1 MKTKLTLLV
10 VFCFIAINGSLAQQ
24 GFPVTDQQPVTMEGL
39 SCGYKI
45 KSLETKTVSD
55 KGDFSRYSI
64 SFFVKNITGQPRV
77 LPFRQGTN
85 GMNGVADNL
94 VQFNCIN
101 ATGARLTSKY
111 AVIKAPP
118 YNVYRNNGFVKMG
131 YAVMPGQ
138 TVSVDE
144 IMIVPLNE
152 QLNMQVFYIGYSQQL
167 VPLTAG
173 VAGPPPGP
181 ETGPIA
187 NQPPAVLSPDNF
199 YQIKNSNYNT
209 FVNIQTGVINCSTI
223 QNGWFSA
230 QWQIIPVPGS
240 NYVKIKNRWK
250 GNFIDTE
257 RGYIT
262 MTPADQ
268 SPGTMWML
276 ESIGGNM
283 FHIKN
288 VQSGHYLSIIAN
300 QIKLTPGFANPGA
313 GWMIL

>member
-1 MKTKLTLLV
+1 MKTKFTLLA
-10 VFCFIAINGSLAQQ
+10 VFCFIAINSSLAQQ
-24 GFPVTDQQPVTMEGL
+24 GFPVTDQQPVTIEGL
-39 SCGYKI
+39 TCGYKI

-64 SFFVKNITGQPRV
+64 SFFVKNNTGQPRI
-77 LPFRQGTN
+77 LPFRPGTN

-94 VQFNCIN
+94 IQFNCLN

-111 AVIKAPP
+111 VVIKAPP
-118 YNVYRNNGFVKMG
+118 YNVYRNGGMVKMG
-131 YAVMPGQ
+131 YGVLPGQ
-138 TVSVDE
+138 TVSADA

-152 QLNMQVFYIGYSQQL
+152 QLNMQVFYIGYSQQV
-167 VPLTAG
+167 VPLGPA
-173 VAGPPPGP
+173 VSGPPPGP
-181 ETGPIA
+181 QPAPSA
-187 NQPPAVLSPDNF
+187 NQPQPVFSPDNF
-199 YQIKNSNYNT
+199 YQIRNSYYNT
-209 FVNIQTGVINCSTI
+209 FVNIQTGVINSSTI

-268 SPGTMWML
+268 SPGTLWVL
-276 ESIGGNM
+276 EFFGGNQ

-288 VQSGHYLSIIAN
+288 IQSGHYLSIIAN
-300 QIKLTPGFANPGA
+300 QIKLTPGVANPGA
-313 GWMIL
+313 GWMIQ

>member
-1 MKTKLTLLV
+1 MKTRYILSIGIGIIMQNQAT
-10 VFCFIAINGSLAQQ
+10 AQQ
-24 GFPVTDQQPVTMEGL
+24 GFPVTDQQPVNIEGL

-45 KSLETKTVSD
+45 KSLETKTVGD

-64 SFFVKNITGQPRV
+64 SFFVKNISPQPRV
-77 LPFRQGTN
+77 LPFRSGTN

-94 VQFNCIN
+94 VQFNCLN

-118 YNVYRNNGFVKMG
+118 YNVYRNGGFVKMG
-131 YAVMPGQ
+131 YGVMPGQ
-138 TVSVDE
+138 TVTVDE

-152 QLNMQVFYIGYSQQL
+152 QLNMQVFYIGYSQRL

-173 VAGPPPGP
+173 MAGPPPGP
-181 ETGPIA
+181 EPAAIA
-187 NQPPAVLSPDNF
+187 NQPPMVFSPDNF
-199 YQIKNSNYNT
+199 YQIRNSYYNT
-209 FVNIQTGVINCSTI
+209 FVNIQTGVINSSTI

-262 MTPADQ
+262 MAPAGE
-268 SPGTMWML
+268 SPGTMWVL
-276 ESIGGNM
+276 ESLAGNQ

-288 VQSGHYLSIIAN
+288 VQSGHYLSIISN

-313 GWMIL
+313 GWIIQ